1 MVWYPLGTSRK
12 KHKITAVYVE
22 LAKVP
27 PELQS
32 SLTSIHLAILSN
44 PNDVQTCGYGKVLEP
59 LLKDLVTL
67 EQEGVFSLG
76 KNIKGNVH
84 CVAADIL
91 GPHSVGL
98 LCGLLEGFSG

>member
-1 MVWYPLGTSRK
+1 M
-12 KHKITAVYVE
+12 
-22 LAKVP
+22 LANVP
-27 PELQS
+27 PQLRFL
-32 SLTSIHLAILSN
+32 LTAIYLAILSN
-44 PNDVQTCGYGKVLEP
+44 ANDVKTFGYGKVLEP